1 VLGSSLQWLTA
12 KTNLTT
18 EAALAHNKYWIVAA
32 ALCAATAAQA
42 AEVCVSCA
50 QPAARYRCVLADGE
64 TRSLN
69 DAALQ
74 VLCIKEL
81 AARGQHARCSFD
93 RTQANQQCDAPVA
106 AVTIPAGLAIG
117 PAPALIEGRAP
128 AAPKSTA
135 AAGPAPEPAAVAPPS
150 GIKQP
155 PETMEELAKQTAEQS
170 KADWQKANEQVKE
183 TTQAAG
189 RQVEKA
195 GSAVGSAVKKSWDCV
210 ASFFSK
216 C

>member
-1 VLGSSLQWLTA
+1 M
-12 KTNLTT
+12 
-18 EAALAHNKYWIVAA
+18 EAALANIGLWIVATVLINLSPA
-32 ALCAATAAQA
+32 HA

-50 QPAARYRCVLADGE
+50 EPAARYRCVLADGE
-64 TRSLN
+64 GRPVN

-93 RTQANQQCDAPVA
+93 RTRANEPCDAPVA
-106 AVTIPAGLAIG
+106 AVTLPAGLAANPSDSASAG
-117 PAPALIEGRAP
+117 PKSAAVPVPAPAVTRP
-128 AAPKSTA
+128 
-135 AAGPAPEPAAVAPPS
+135 AVAD
-150 GIKQP
+150 KQP
-155 PETMEELAKQTAEQS
+155 PKTMEELAKVTAEQS
-170 KADWQKANEQVKE
+170 KADWQKANTQVKE
-183 TTQAAG
+183 TTEAAG

-195 GSAVGSAVKKSWDCV
+195 GTAVGSAVKKTWDCM